1 MGFWE
6 QRSKLLRV
14 GAISVLGLVFAWGVL
29 LVSVQVRERVVRS
42 RSEALYSEF
51 LKLRSGVT
59 TKTDLELLRK
69 QWVGKLSQNVDC
81 NGDQCDYT
89 MGDVWGLSRWFLLT
103 RFAHDHAPSFMLE
116 IETKGDYV
124 LRATFSARVMVP
136 TGYGTREELKLLSD
150 PNYVPYSSGDFALIG
165 HASLVAVLPKV
176 CCDGPLPMPERG
188 YRAPRINCMNC
199 LAVRVAALPS
209 VAPET
214 RAQLF
219 RFDFR
224 CMTRWAVCTDKEDLM
239 PRAAREQ
246 AAETASDDEIEAMQS
261 KCMYTPEVLA
271 AAANDAVEI
280 QVLAQ
285 PSSNGSVSVKVLR
298 YIGGTRPLRVGQ
310 EMTLEVSRSNNA
322 STALQ
327 QARQAGG
334 RMVVLYPGAS
344 YGVIY
349 PYDQCGLLPDDAL
362 ETVSRNFE
370 LQHK

>member
-1 MGFWE
+1 VGLSE
-6 QRSKLLRV
+6 RRSKLLRV
-14 GAISVLGLVFAWGVL
+14 GCISVLGLIFAWGVL
-29 LVSVQVRERVVRS
+29 LVSVQARERVVRF

-51 LKLRSGVT
+51 LKLRPGVT
-59 TKTDLELLRK
+59 TKTDVQLLRK
-69 QWVGKLSQNVDC
+69 QWAGKLSQNVNC

-89 MGDVWGLSRWFLLT
+89 IGDIWGLSRWFLLT
-103 RFAHDHAPSFMLE
+103 RFAHDHAPSFMLQ
-116 IETKGDYV
+116 IETKGNYV

-136 TGYGTREELKLLSD
+136 TGYGTREERKFLSN
-150 PNYVPYSSGDFALIG
+150 PNYVSYASDDFALIG
-165 HASLVAVLPKV
+165 HASLIASLPGGG
-176 CCDGPLPMPERG
+176 DGPLPMPARG
-188 YRAPRINCMNC
+188 YRALRINCMNC

-209 VAPET
+209 VAQET

-219 RFDFR
+219 RFDFG

-239 PRAAREQ
+239 PRAAREE
-246 AAETASDDEIEAMQS
+246 AAETASDDEIEEMQR
-261 KCMYTPEVLA
+261 KCMYRPEVLA

-280 QVLAQ
+280 QVLGE

-310 EMTLEVSRSNNA
+310 EMTLEVSRSNDA

-327 QARQAGG
+327 QAREAGG

-349 PYDQCGLLPDDAL
+349 PYDQCGLLPDGTL

-370 LQHK
+370 LQPN